1 MKEFKKWWINHNKEG
16 HPDSVGFQ
24 FDSEVWKA
32 ALECVQN
39 IACKGGILQNDFVI
53 RKWIREELEK

>member
-1 MKEFKKWWINHNKEG
+1 MKEFEKWREQDSKGAGIWTTAAYKKG
-16 HPDSVGFQ
+16 
-24 FDSEVWKA
+24 WKA

-53 RKWIREELEK
+53 RKWIREELEE